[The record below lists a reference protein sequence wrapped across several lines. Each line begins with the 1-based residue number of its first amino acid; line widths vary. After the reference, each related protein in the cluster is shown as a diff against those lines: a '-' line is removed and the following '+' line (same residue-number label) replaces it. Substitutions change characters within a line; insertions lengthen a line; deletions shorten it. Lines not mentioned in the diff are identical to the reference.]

1 MVFSTRT
8 ATLFISLIL
17 HSVLAWL
24 LGPAGRGSYTVCVV
38 FLTVVGCLT
47 ALGLN
52 GAGNYFIASKRMSLS
67 CGVSTLMLVG
77 ILCSVLGV
85 LTGLGLI
92 HSGISFFTRASNTAF
107 LITLT
112 WIPLQIYQLLLLPTL
127 DAERAFGQSGICTI
141 VQFLVQS
148 VATIILVGVLKTRV
162 EGAVAAG
169 VLGSASSVFLAC
181 VYLRF
186 GHGVKWV
193 CPRLIDMWN
202 LIHYG
207 MRYSFAEL
215 TNLLHAQAGP
225 LFLGMFASES
235 EIGFFAV
242 GLGLVTPGH

>member
-92 HSGISFFTRASNTAF
+92 HSGDIIFYPCLKYRFSYNPDMDSASN
-107 LITLT
+107 IS
-112 WIPLQIYQLLLLPTL
+112 I
-127 DAERAFGQSGICTI
+127 
-141 VQFLVQS
+141 
-148 VATIILVGVLKTRV
+148 
-162 EGAVAAG
+162 AA
-169 VLGSASSVFLAC
+169 SA
-181 VYLRF
+181 
-186 GHGVKWV
+186 
-193 CPRLIDMWN
+193 D
-202 LIHYG
+202 
-207 MRYSFAEL
+207 
-215 TNLLHAQAGP
+215 T
-225 LFLGMFASES
+225 
-235 EIGFFAV
+235 
-242 GLGLVTPGH
+242 